1 MAKYQLLQ
9 IVKGEETVLLDTK
22 SKRLIKKKWNR
33 DGMFRIRIDGEI
45 LLIFEAELFVAGKLK
60 KRKVVV
66 KPAVKKAPP
75 AILDS
80 RKKAVL
86 LIDKNGNV
94 VRRYPTVTA
103 AAEANGYYSRSAVA
117 LSCNTGNPTKAG
129 LRFKWEKEES

>member
-22 SKRLIKKKWNR
+22 SKRLIKKKWDR
-33 DGMFRIRIDGEI
+33 DGKFRIRIDGEI
-45 LLIFEAELFVAGKLK
+45 LLIYEAELFVAGKLK
-60 KRKVVV
+60 RRVVV

-75 AILDS
+75 ALLDS

-86 LIDKNGNV
+86 LIDKDGNV

>member
-9 IVKGEETVLLDTK
+9 IIKGEETVLLDTK
-22 SKRLIKKKWNR
+22 SKRLIKKKWDR
-33 DGMFRIRIDGEI
+33 DGNFRIRIDGEI
-45 LLIFEAELFVAGKLK
+45 LLIYEAELFVAGKLK

-66 KPAVKKAPP
+66 KPTVKKAPP
-75 AILDS
+75 AN
-80 RKKAVL
+80 RKRVV
-86 LIDKNGNV
+86 LIDKDGNV

-103 AAEANGYYSRSAVA
+103 AAKANGYYSRSPVK

>member
-22 SKRLIKKKWNR
+22 SKRLIKKKWDR
-33 DGMFRIRIDGEI
+33 DGNFRIRINGEI
-45 LLIFEAELFVAGKLK
+45 LLIFEAELFVAGKLN
-60 KRKVVV
+60 KRKVVL
-66 KPAVKKAPP
+66 KPAVKQAPP
-75 AILDS
+75 ALLDS

-86 LIDKNGNV
+86 LIDKDGNV

-103 AAEANGYYSRSAVA
+103 AAEANGYRSRSAVK

-129 LRFKWEKEES
+129 LRFKWEVAE